1 MALASGAAFAGYT
14 VVRMLSSSATGEL
27 YLVERPDVRGWRAL
41 KVLPSTLSA
50 DGDFRRRFHQ
60 ETQVAA
66 TMYHPNIVEVHDRGE
81 FEEQLW
87 IAMDYVDGTD
97 AAQLMASRFP
107 AVLPL
112 AEALG
117 MITAVAGGLDFAH
130 QRGLLHRD
138 VRPANILL
146 ATTDE
151 PRILLADFGL
161 ARPPTESAYAA
172 PEDLAGAEPD
182 GRADQYALAATAMH
196 LFTGAP
202 PAIGTR
208 LRDLRPDLDRLD
220 AVLGRAM
227 AGNPS
232 DRFGSC
238 REFADALAEH
248 AGVPDPSQLS
258 HETHELAPVIAVAEV
273 AEQPVPEPAYVV
285 DYPAYGWP
293 QPPQPPPLPV
303 PRPAT
308 VPPPRH
314 ATMLQSA
321 AGSLARR
328 LDEFSTR
335 PKPRRGPRR
344 MLLGA
349 AAVLLLAGLFAAG
362 VSIGRKTMTS
372 TQAGSPAITT
382 PASSSTTPSSTPAGS
397 PLPLEG
403 MYVIEVQRSRQ
414 TFNNTPTPQPPDVA
428 TWWAFRSSCTPTR
441 CLAAGTL
448 LNEADHTQPKSP
460 DVHPLLLEFQG
471 GQWRSR
477 PETTKFPCIG
487 PNGVASTQT
496 TVQAVALRP
505 EPEGNLAGEMTVTV
519 KTNECSQQGGV
530 IRIPTQA
537 SRTGEM
543 PPGVNVPDPVRVT
556 PSSEPPTV
564 TLTGPPTTTTH
575 R

>member
-1 MALASGAAFAGYT
+1 MALASGAAFAGYV
-14 VVRMLSSSATGEL
+14 VVRMLSSSATGGL
-27 YLVERPDVRGWRAL
+27 YLVQRPDVRGWRAL
-41 KVLPSTLSA
+41 KVLPLTLSA

-81 FEEQLW
+81 FEGQLW
-87 IAMDYVDGTD
+87 IAMDYVEGTD

-151 PRILLADFGL
+151 PRILLTDFGL

-172 PEDLAGAEPD
+172 PEELAGAEPD

-196 LFTGAP
+196 LFIGTP
-202 PAIGTR
+202 PAAGTR

-220 AVLGRAM
+220 GVLGRAM
-227 AGNPS
+227 AENPS

-238 REFADALAEH
+238 REFAEALAAH
-248 AGVPDPSQLS
+248 VGVPDLSDLS
-258 HETHELAPVIAVAEV
+258 HGAAEAATVAQVAEV

-293 QPPQPPPLPV
+293 EPPQPPPPA

-308 VPPPRH
+308 VPPPRQN
-314 ATMLQSA
+314 TMLQSA

-328 LDEFSTR
+328 LDEFSNRT
-335 PKPRRGPRR
+335 KPRRGPRR
-344 MLLGA
+344 MLVGV

-362 VSIGRKTMTS
+362 VSIGRKTMTMS
-372 TQAGSPAITT
+372 TQAGSPATTT
-382 PASSSTTPSSTPAGS
+382 PAASSTTPSSTAAGS

-441 CLAAGTL
+441 CVAAATL
-448 LNEADHTQPKSP
+448 LNDADHTQAKSP

-496 TVQAVALRP
+496 TVQVVALRP

-519 KTNECSQQGGV
+519 KTDECSQQGGV
-530 IRIPTQA
+530 IRIPAQA
-537 SRTGEM
+537 SRTGET
-543 PPGVNVPDPVRVT
+543 PPGVNVPDPVRIT

-564 TLTGPPTTTTH
+564 TLTGPPTTTH